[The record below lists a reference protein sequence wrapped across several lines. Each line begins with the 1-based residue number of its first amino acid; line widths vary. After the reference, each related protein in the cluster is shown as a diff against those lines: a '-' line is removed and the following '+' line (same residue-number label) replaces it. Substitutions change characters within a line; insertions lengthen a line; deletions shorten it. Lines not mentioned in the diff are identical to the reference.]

1 MKFLA
6 WFCGILLV
14 LVVALYCVLFS
25 SFGNSVLKPFV
36 EKIASEKIGMEFR
49 LEKFELGFSSF
60 DILAIINGEL
70 GVESKGK
77 YSLFSSQFDLNYNT
91 QAKSFNGMQ
100 IDLSLKGEAL
110 GSFDNFVA
118 NGSGSLAGSSIRFAS
133 RIKDYAPLELK
144 LDAKALDLAALSM
157 IALKKAYI
165 TGKLSAV
172 ADIAGQEGTAK
183 LNSAKIIITKEA
195 QNDFGISLPA
205 NFALSLNSDIKLLG
219 KQVAATTRVKSALAN
234 LSAKNTSYNFEN
246 GEITSDFNLD
256 IANLAALEPII
267 KQKLNGSIKV
277 AGNTKIANGAM
288 EFLDAKINGLGG
300 EILASLKD
308 NELNA
313 NIKNLKLAQALSLAG
328 LAPLANS
335 DISGTAKITNLN
347 DTKKIKGSANLT
359 LSSGVLNHKQMNA
372 LLGSDLSSDVSF
384 NAQNKLEIASGT
396 LNFDSVLNSPVI
408 ENLGAKG
415 SYTLANGDA
424 KIDLA
429 GKIVDLGAIFGSGA
443 KSPANIK
450 ANVGLKA
457 GELRD
462 ADIDIKG
469 FGGQILAKVKGKA
482 LNANIKNIKAEQVLA
497 MTTFGSLFNGEVN
510 AELSLDGLNLQNLNG
525 RGELSV
531 KNGVFNAAAMSKLL
545 EAKFPENVKFS
556 LNFKPTFTN
565 SVAYFSSN
573 FASNIAN
580 ISKFDGSYN
589 LQKNALDAAY
599 SANVSDLSKLSF
611 LTGVALYT
619 PLNVSGKIASTNQA
633 INASANS
640 DIFGSNTDITFKSG
654 ALNANMKNA
663 KIEQILKALGYEQFY
678 IGSTN
683 MTFDYNTA
691 SKLGEFNANILNAH
705 LAKTGLTELISSVLG
720 GRDITT
726 EVYENGVVKGRVTG
740 DIITFD
746 ANMHSKRSDINVK
759 QASINTKSKALN
771 IPVSAN
777 YEKTDIGIDITGT
790 TDAPKYA
797 LSSQYLQQKA
807 EQGVEKLIDKAFKGN
822 DEKADKAKDILNNLK
837 KLF

>member
-6 WFCGILLV
+6 WICGILLV

-70 GVESKGK
+70 GVESSGK

-246 GEITSDFNLD
+246 GEITSDFNVD

-429 GKIVDLGAIFGSGA
+429 GKIADLGAIFGSGV
-443 KSPANIK
+443 KSPVNIK
-450 ANVGLKA
+450 ANAGLKA
-457 GELRD
+457 GELSD

-497 MTTFGSLFNGEVN
+497 MTTFGSLINGEVN
-510 AELSLDGLNLQNLNG
+510 AELSLDGLKLQNLNG

-545 EAKFPENVKFS
+545 ETEFPENVKFS

-573 FASNIAN
+573 FASDIAN

-663 KIEQILKALGYEQFY
+663 KIEQILKALGYAQFY

-726 EVYENGVVKGRVTG
+726 EVYENGVVKGRITG

-777 YEKTDIGIDITGT
+777 YEKTDISIDITGT
-790 TDAPKYA
+790 TEAPKYA

>member
-6 WFCGILLV
+6 WVCGILLV

-70 GVESKGK
+70 GVESRGK

-246 GEITSDFNLD
+246 GEITSDFNVD

-359 LSSGVLNHKQMNA
+359 LSRGVLNHKQMNA

-429 GKIVDLGAIFGSGA
+429 GKIADLGAIFGSGA
-443 KSPANIK
+443 KSPINIK

-457 GELRD
+457 GELSD
-462 ADIDIKG
+462 GDIDIKG
-469 FGGQILAKVKGKA
+469 FGGEILAKVKGKA

-545 EAKFPENVKFS
+545 KTEFPENVKFS

-573 FASNIAN
+573 FASDIAN

-640 DIFGSNTDITFKSG
+640 DIFGSNTDITFKSS
-654 ALNANMKNA
+654 ALKANMKNA

-726 EVYENGVVKGRVTG
+726 EVYENGVVKGTIKG

-790 TDAPKYA
+790 TEAPKYA

>member
-91 QAKSFNGMQ
+91 QAKNFNGMQ

-246 GEITSDFNLD
+246 GEITSDFNVD

-429 GKIVDLGAIFGSGA
+429 GKIADLGAIFGSGA

-457 GELRD
+457 GELSD
-462 ADIDIKG
+462 GDIDIKG

-497 MTTFGSLFNGEVN
+497 MTTFGSLINGEVN
-510 AELSLDGLNLQNLNG
+510 AELSLDGLKLENLNG

-531 KNGVFNAAAMSKLL
+531 KNGVFNAAAISKLL
-545 EAKFPENVKFS
+545 KAEFPENVKFS

-573 FASNIAN
+573 FATDIAN

-589 LQKNALDAAY
+589 LQKNTLDATY

-619 PLNVSGKIASTNQA
+619 PLNLSGKITSTKQA

-654 ALNANMKNA
+654 VLNANMKNA

-790 TDAPKYA
+790 TQAPKYA

>member
-144 LDAKALDLAALSM
+144 LDAKELDLAALSM

-246 GEITSDFNLD
+246 GEITSDFNVD

-424 KIDLA
+424 KINLA
-429 GKIVDLGAIFGSGA
+429 GKIADLGAIFGSGA
-443 KSPANIK
+443 KSPVNIK

-457 GELRD
+457 GELSD
-462 ADIDIKG
+462 GDIDIKG
-469 FGGQILAKVKGKA
+469 FGGEILAKVKGKA

-545 EAKFPENVKFS
+545 ETEFPENVKFS

-573 FASNIAN
+573 FASDIAN

-654 ALNANMKNA
+654 VLNANMKNA

-726 EVYENGVVKGRVTG
+726 EVYENGVVKGTIKG

-837 KLF
+837 RLF

>member
-144 LDAKALDLAALSM
+144 LDAKELDLAALSM

-234 LSAKNTSYNFEN
+234 LSAKNTSYNFKN
-246 GEITSDFNLD
+246 GEITSDFNVD

-573 FASNIAN
+573 FASDIAN

-654 ALNANMKNA
+654 VLKANMKNA

-683 MTFDYNTA
+683 MAFDYNTA

-726 EVYENGVVKGRVTG
+726 EVYENGVVKGAIKG

>member
-70 GVESKGK
+70 SVESRGK

-165 TGKLSAV
+165 SGKLSAV

-246 GEITSDFNLD
+246 GEITSDFNVD

-359 LSSGVLNHKQMNA
+359 LSSGVLNYKQMNA

-424 KIDLA
+424 KINLA
-429 GKIVDLGAIFGSGA
+429 GKIADLGAIFGSGA

-457 GELRD
+457 GELSD
-462 ADIDIKG
+462 GDIDIKG

-573 FASNIAN
+573 FASDIAN

-619 PLNVSGKIASTNQA
+619 PLNLSGKIASTNQA

-654 ALNANMKNA
+654 VLNANMKNA

-691 SKLGEFNANILNAH
+691 SKFGEFNANILNAH

-726 EVYENGVVKGRVTG
+726 EVYENGVVKGTIKG
-740 DIITFD
+740 DIIAFD

-790 TDAPKYA
+790 TEAPKYA

>member
-246 GEITSDFNLD
+246 GEITSDFNVD

-359 LSSGVLNHKQMNA
+359 LSGGVLNHKQMNA

-429 GKIVDLGAIFGSGA
+429 GKIADLGAIFGSGA
-443 KSPANIK
+443 KSPAIIK

-457 GELRD
+457 GELSD
-462 ADIDIKG
+462 GDIDIKG

-545 EAKFPENVKFS
+545 ETEFPENVKFS

-573 FASNIAN
+573 FASDIAN

-654 ALNANMKNA
+654 VLNANMKNA

-790 TDAPKYA
+790 TEAPKYA
-797 LSSQYLQQKA
+797 LSSQYLKQKA

>member
-6 WFCGILLV
+6 WVCGILLV

-144 LDAKALDLAALSM
+144 LDAKELDLAALSM

-165 TGKLSAV
+165 SGKLSAV

-246 GEITSDFNLD
+246 GEITSDFNVD

-424 KIDLA
+424 KINLA
-429 GKIVDLGAIFGSGA
+429 GKIADLGAIFGSGA

-457 GELRD
+457 GELSD
-462 ADIDIKG
+462 GDIDIKG
-469 FGGQILAKVKGKA
+469 FGGEILAKVKGKA

-545 EAKFPENVKFS
+545 ETEFPENVKFS

-573 FASNIAN
+573 FASDIAN

-589 LQKNALDAAY
+589 LQKNTLDAAY

-654 ALNANMKNA
+654 VLNANMKNA

-790 TDAPKYA
+790 TEAPKYA

>member
-6 WFCGILLV
+6 WVCGILLV

-246 GEITSDFNLD
+246 GEITSDFNVD

-429 GKIVDLGAIFGSGA
+429 GKIADLGAIFGSGA

-457 GELRD
+457 GELSD
-462 ADIDIKG
+462 GDIDIKG

-545 EAKFPENVKFS
+545 ETEFPENVKFS

-573 FASNIAN
+573 FASDIAN

-599 SANVSDLSKLSF
+599 SANVSDLSKLNF
-611 LTGVALYT
+611 LTGVTLYT

-654 ALNANMKNA
+654 VLNANMKNA

-726 EVYENGVVKGRVTG
+726 EVYENGVVKGRITG
-740 DIITFD
+740 DIIAFD

-790 TDAPKYA
+790 TEAPKYA
-797 LSSQYLQQKA
+797 LSSQYLKQKA

>member
-246 GEITSDFNLD
+246 GEITSDFNVD

-429 GKIVDLGAIFGSGA
+429 GKIADLGAIFGSGA

-457 GELRD
+457 GELSD
-462 ADIDIKG
+462 GDIDIKG
-469 FGGQILAKVKGKA
+469 FGGEILAKVKGKT

-531 KNGVFNAAAMSKLL
+531 KNGIFNAAAMSKLL
-545 EAKFPENVKFS
+545 ETEFPENVKFS

-573 FASNIAN
+573 FASDIAN

-611 LTGVALYT
+611 LTGVALYS

-654 ALNANMKNA
+654 VLNANMKNA

-726 EVYENGVVKGRVTG
+726 EVYENGVVKGRITG

-790 TDAPKYA
+790 TEAPKYA

>member
-246 GEITSDFNLD
+246 GEITSDFNVD

-277 AGNTKIANGAM
+277 VGNTKIANGAM

-335 DISGTAKITNLN
+335 DISGTAKITNLS

-359 LSSGVLNHKQMNA
+359 LSNGVLNHKQMNA

-457 GELRD
+457 GELSD
-462 ADIDIKG
+462 GDIDIKG

-573 FASNIAN
+573 FASDIAN

-654 ALNANMKNA
+654 VLNANMKNA

-790 TDAPKYA
+790 TEAPKYA

>member
-6 WFCGILLV
+6 WVCGILLV

-246 GEITSDFNLD
+246 GEITSDFNVD

-359 LSSGVLNHKQMNA
+359 LSNGVLNHKQMNA

-424 KIDLA
+424 KIDLV
-429 GKIVDLGAIFGSGA
+429 GKIADLGAIFGSGA

-457 GELRD
+457 GELSD
-462 ADIDIKG
+462 GDIDIKG
-469 FGGQILAKVKGKA
+469 FGGEILAKVKGKA

-497 MTTFGSLFNGEVN
+497 MTTFDPLFNGEVN
-510 AELSLDGLNLQNLNG
+510 AELSLDGLKLENLNG

-545 EAKFPENVKFS
+545 ETEFPENVKFS

-573 FASNIAN
+573 FASDIAN

-654 ALNANMKNA
+654 VLNANMKNA

-726 EVYENGVVKGRVTG
+726 EVYENGVVKGTIKG

-790 TDAPKYA
+790 TEAPKYA